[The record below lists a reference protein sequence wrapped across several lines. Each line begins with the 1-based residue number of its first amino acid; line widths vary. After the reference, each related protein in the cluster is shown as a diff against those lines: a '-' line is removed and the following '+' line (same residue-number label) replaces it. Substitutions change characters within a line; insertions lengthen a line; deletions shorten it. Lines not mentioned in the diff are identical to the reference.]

1 MPDWLRNKKGM
12 LLLDVYADELCIFRC
27 LAVHRGVHCQYNTRQ
42 TREWK
47 PMHNQQ
53 KLVGA
58 LSAQKVMLCA
68 PLLKWYIGHNLK
80 ITVVH
85 RPIDY
90 VPQKIFTWFV
100 NKISENRHK
109 GHQNP
114 ELAVSAEVFKLF
126 GNSAYGKL
134 SKPWKGR

>member
-1 MPDWLRNKKGM
+1 M
-12 LLLDVYADELCIFRC
+12 
-27 LAVHRGVHCQYNTRQ
+27 
-42 TREWK
+42 
-47 PMHNQQ
+47 
-53 KLVGA
+53 
-58 LSAQKVMLCA
+58 SCA

-80 ITVVH
+80 ITVMH

-100 NKISENRHK
+100 NKVSENRHK

-114 ELAVSAEVFKLF
+114 ELAVLAEVFKLF

-134 SKPWKGR
+134 IKALERQTTMKYTKSEIVSRKSSARCGFKIWRRLVTCTKSRHTSTKRTSTSGCRWG